1 MHLDEPESTGTLDDM
16 LRSQVF
22 ELINFCIIVLNTFYI
37 ALSVNND
44 MQRAQRGLPQ
54 QSEIGVINLIF
65 LSYFSLELVMKVAA
79 RRQWCLL
86 GDEAGWNV
94 FDAIVVIGSWCNI
107 AFGAADV
114 RFSFLRLIRCMKL
127 ARVLHALRFFESLRD
142 LRMMMDSVICTV
154 TTLMFCLVMIMFFM
168 LLFALFFVQVS
179 SEFVFQDPFGD
190 QSQQII
196 VAFGSVGSAMR
207 TLTMSTTG
215 GFDWETIEIAL
226 KPVGL
231 PATYVFWFFIMF
243 FQIAIWNV
251 VTSTFIEK
259 ALRIAQPDPMAV
271 LLDTYHRERKDK
283 AKLRSLFSRLDENN
297 SGTIT
302 RPQFRKMQRMP
313 EFRSFLLS
321 LGLDLKEAETF
332 FTMVCHSIDGQQR
345 PELALDDIIA
355 ACFRIRGSASSMD
368 LHILRYELK
377 MLAEE
382 LRKST
387 SKVMPSGTP
396 SPRF

>member
-1 MHLDEPESTGTLDDM
+1 
-16 LRSQVF
+16 
-22 ELINFCIIVLNTFYI
+22 
-37 ALSVNND
+37 
-44 MQRAQRGLPQ
+44 
-54 QSEIGVINLIF
+54 
-65 LSYFSLELVMKVAA
+65 
-79 RRQWCLL
+79 
-86 GDEAGWNV
+86 
-94 FDAIVVIGSWCNI
+94 
-107 AFGAADV
+107 
-114 RFSFLRLIRCMKL
+114 
-127 ARVLHALRFFESLRD
+127 
-142 LRMMMDSVICTV
+142 
-154 TTLMFCLVMIMFFM
+154 
-168 LLFALFFVQVS
+168 
-179 SEFVFQDPFGD
+179 
-190 QSQQII
+190 
-196 VAFGSVGSAMR
+196 
-207 TLTMSTTG
+207 
-215 GFDWETIEIAL
+215 
-226 KPVGL
+226 
-231 PATYVFWFFIMF
+231 MF